1 MDSPCDKWGLHYS
14 GSAIKK
20 QEGGLLD
27 LRIVNSTA
35 ATTRGKPMLR
45 VITTATALLCISQAS
60 FAQELT
66 SEQRSAC
73 MGDYEKFCKG
83 VTPGGGRIIA
93 CLAKESDK
101 ITPACKKVL
110 TAAKKK

>member
-1 MDSPCDKWGLHYS
+1 
-14 GSAIKK
+14 
-20 QEGGLLD
+20 
-27 LRIVNSTA
+27 
-35 ATTRGKPMLR
+35 MLR
-45 VITTATALLCISQAS
+45 VITTATALHFISQAS

-110 TAAKKK
+110 AAAEKK